1 MEKVQLNITAD
12 SMKNYTSPKTKV
24 VEMNVQGILCQS
36 SLTEGF
42 GMSGNEYGE
51 DDWE

>member
-1 MEKVQLNITAD
+1 MEKKQNIAAD
-12 SMKNYTSPKTKV
+12 SMKRYRSPQAKV
-24 VEMNVQGILCQS
+24 VEMNLQGILCQS

-42 GMSGNEYGE
+42 GMSGNSYDE